1 MGPMRSEFNLHNGKP
16 PKDLKFKYLKNVA
29 KKVNEFSIVE
39 RKFIEAN
46 RDLKHHKKGLQI

>member
-1 MGPMRSEFNLHNGKP
+1 MRSEFNLHNGKP